1 MIKCPKCTRPVD
13 DQAETCYC
21 CGYSID
27 IARKM
32 FGTNLVQMPRLHDA
46 AHCLRKQDRDD
57 VSDVLDLLESRFPQ
71 LSFCAYLGALQPG
84 VTLQELGFWLLN
96 HVTVGGLEFSRPNEN
111 AVLLVLDVNTKQVGF
126 SLGYFAEDLLD
137 ETDCHTVLQKAR
149 PYFMNADYGTAL
161 MVMYKKLARVLGRRA
176 RKIAKMPPEVQG
188 DRRLKAQSL
197 DVNPG
202 IVGGRDGREERDTN
216 QDLIESEAGDV
227 RFAGAAPY

>member
-1 MIKCPKCTRPVD
+1 MIKCPQCTRPVD

-21 CGYSID
+21 CGYSIRF
-27 IARKM
+27 ARKA
-32 FGTNLVQMPRLHDA
+32 FGSNLVQMPRLHDA

-71 LSFCAYLGALQPG
+71 LSFCAYLGALQPN
-84 VTLQELGFWLLN
+84 VSVRELGFWLLN

-111 AVLLVLDVNTKQVGF
+111 AVLLVLDVNSKQAGF
-126 SLGYFAEDLLD
+126 SLGYFTEDLLD

-161 MVMYKKLARVLGRRA
+161 MVLYKKLARVLGRRA
-176 RKIAKMPPEVQG
+176 RQIAKLPPELRH
-188 DRRLKAQSL
+188 DRRATAQSL

-202 IVGGRDGREERDTN
+202 VVGGRHVSSHREGA
-216 QDLIESEAGDV
+216 QHSESSGV
-227 RFAGAAPY
+227 RFADASSY